1 MKIKVQKNKIRKSRS
16 ARTTFVDPKQKN
28 FSHRGNEEA
37 EASTVLCNDCKRVSA
52 AESFITVDD
61 LHMQCPLCLYVFFMD
76 AAQRS
81 ALAGA
86 GSAR

>member
-1 MKIKVQKNKIRKSRS
+1 MKKKVKKKKIQKSKLT
-16 ARTTFVDPKQKN
+16 RTTFVHPTQKD

-37 EASTVLCNDCKRVSA
+37 EASTVLCNDCKHVST

-61 LHMQCPLCLYVFFMD
+61 LHVQCPLCLYVFFMSE
-76 AAQRS
+76 AQRRV
-81 ALAGA
+81 LAGA